1 MTELLT
7 TVQSIMSFQRQSSQE
22 DGSQR
27 KKSSLWYRRSL
38 RGGSSG
44 LRQDTKSLPRPSKPK
59 QACKQLVDYS
69 NPQRTTVTLE
79 KQDNETFGF
88 ELQTYGVQLRH
99 SAAVEMCTFVLTVE
113 EESAAESAGLAA
125 GDVIVSINGTSIEGS
140 SHQHVLDLIRESA
153 NTVKLETVY
162 GSVMKWIELEKRLNV
177 LKQSLSQKLLELHS
191 LNSRESQLTRGN
203 MNMMVDFPDTDDK
216 SRLTRRSSSC
226 SSYRSTM
233 TDDSDLNSVF
243 EDLSSPFSAASAS
256 DDGCFFSRDF
266 PLPSS
271 FSQQHPHRSLSRS
284 SSSSVASSTSSSSP
298 TADEVR
304 ISSLFGTLPRKGR
317 RTSMRKN
324 ILKFLPGLQRSVEEE

>member
-7 TVQSIMSFQRQSSQE
+7 TVQSIMSFGGVQRQSSQE
-22 DGSQR
+22 DGSEDGTQR

-38 RGGSSG
+38 RGGGSG
-44 LRQDTKSLPRPSKPK
+44 LRQNTKSLPRPSKPK
-59 QACKQLVDYS
+59 PTCKQLVDYS

-99 SAAVEMCTFVLTVE
+99 SSAVEMCTFVLTVE

-125 GDVIVSINGTSIEGS
+125 GDVIVSINGTSIEGC

-153 NTVKLETVY
+153 NIVKLETVY
-162 GSVMKWIELEKRLNV
+162 GSVMKWIELEKRLNT
-177 LKQSLSQKLLELHS
+177 LKQSLSQKLLELQS
-191 LNSRESQLTRGN
+191 LNSRESQLTRG
-203 MNMMVDFPDTDDK
+203 MDDFPDIDER
-216 SRLTRRSSSC
+216 SRLARRSSSC
-226 SSYRSTM
+226 SSYRSAM
-233 TDDSDLNSVF
+233 TDDSDLSSVF
-243 EDLSSPFSAASAS
+243 GDLNSPLSAASTG
-256 DDGCFFSRDF
+256 DDGSFFSRDF
-266 PLPSS
+266 
-271 FSQQHPHRSLSRS
+271 PHRSLSRS
-284 SSSSVASSTSSSSP
+284 SSSSVASSTSSISP